1 MNPFF
6 LPFFDAPML
15 DWGNLKKNR
24 RKTNNIHTPR
34 LIGVLP
40 LAFSLKKKRL
50 FLPKK
55 QPLFFEKT
63 QCTLTPSCADA
74 RQERTHIQVRY
85 DVRQLPV

>member
-40 LAFSLKKKRL
+40 IELSCKLKDHFISVKNYLNSSYLLFRIIAHNSLIPVMKPPIL
-50 FLPKK
+50 LP
-55 QPLFFEKT
+55 Q
-63 QCTLTPSCADA
+63 
-74 RQERTHIQVRY
+74 RQ
-85 DVRQLPV
+85 